1 MIKRFRHKLDER
13 NWILDMQNLSDEGF
27 FFNFVLS
34 ERGAIGKTFGA
45 KEFILKKFIEE
56 GHKSIWVVNTETI
69 LLKEKSR
76 FIMNNK
82 QVFPE
87 KWKDVNMVGNKVYYK
102 KECFLTL
109 VALST
114 AEHNKGSRDNDI
126 RYMVY
131 DEFNVGLSK
140 INKRQ
145 YDLLDNLCNT
155 YSNVM
160 EDTLKLQVFIFG
172 NNKSMVVPIFHSLKI
187 KTLKSELQQKL
198 NNFGLKLYQIY
209 VPIVNKKLAEI
220 KYKNNALFQL
230 GKIAGTTQH
239 SFLNESL
246 YDVDYGVVGRFK
258 DIDNSDWIYMN
269 TIFIENSYME
279 LWKDTYGKF
288 YFYSLRERQLE
299 YGRNGDVIIVGKAK
313 DLQAGY
319 KYNPELKK
327 VLIELSP
334 TGRILYDTIIT
345 KSIVSSLY

>member
-1 MIKRFRHKLDER
+1 MIKRFKKQLDKR

-45 KEFILKKFIEE
+45 KEFILKKFIET
-56 GHKSIWVVNTETI
+56 GDKAIWVVNTETI

-87 KWKDVNMVGNKVYYK
+87 KWKDVKMIGEKVYYK

-114 AEHNKGSRDNDI
+114 AENIKGSRDNDI
-126 RYMVY
+126 RYMIY
-131 DEFNVGLSK
+131 DEFNVGLSH

-160 EDTLKLQVFIFG
+160 DDTLKLQVFIFG
-172 NNKSMVVPIFHSLKI
+172 NNKSMVVPIFQSLKI
-187 KTLKSELQQKL
+187 KSLKIELQQKL
-198 NNFGLKLYQIY
+198 NNFGLKLYQVY
-209 VPIVNKKLAEI
+209 VPIVNRKLAEI

-246 YDVDYGVVGRFK
+246 YDVEYGVVGRFK
-258 DIDNSDWIYMN
+258 NIEKSQWSYLQ
-269 TIFIENSYME
+269 TVYIENSFME
-279 LWKDTYGKF
+279 IWKDNFGKF
-288 YFYSLRERQLE
+288 YFYSLKERRLE
-299 YGRNGDVIIVGKAK
+299 KGRYDDPIIVGRPK
-313 DLQAGY
+313 DLLAGY

-327 VLIELSP
+327 ILIELSP

-345 KSIVSSLY
+345 KSLVSSLY